1 MGVQVPPVLKAEMYN
16 KFIQFL
22 KEIRVELGKVT
33 WPNKNE
39 LIGSTVVVVVI
50 SVLLSVFTGAV
61 DFLLARLAGLILR

>member
-1 MGVQVPPVLKAEMYN
+1 MYN